1 MVRLILA
8 ALTLL
13 ALVAP
18 ASALSIRDCADD
30 AATASAWNL
39 AEPWEKNTKLFSKG
53 EIRVALIDTGGE
65 PVCCSMHLL
74 ILSPN
79 KDEQAEYRSCHLVN
93 DHEGLGFVAID
104 FASLSASYDPKK
116 GLLISFPYEL
126 YNDAGGPQAGGI
138 AKVRVNSADG
148 TVTAER

>member
-1 MVRLILA
+1 MYRLMLA
-8 ALTLL
+8 AMTLL
-13 ALVAP
+13 VLAAP

-39 AEPWEKNTKLFSKG
+39 AEPWEKNTKLFSNG
-53 EIRVALIDTGGE
+53 AVRVALIDTGGE
-65 PVCCSMHLL
+65 PVCCSWHLL

-104 FASLSASYDPKK
+104 FAKLSASYDPKK
-116 GLLISFPYEL
+116 GLLISFPYAL
-126 YNDAGGPQAGGI
+126 YNDEGGPQKQGVG
-138 AKVRVNSADG
+138 KVRINSADG
-148 TVTAER
+148 NVTAER

>member
-8 ALTLL
+8 AMTLMAL
-13 ALVAP
+13 AAP
-18 ASALSIRDCADD
+18 ASALSIRDCSDD
-30 AATASAWNL
+30 QATASAWNL

-53 EIRVALIDTGGE
+53 DIRVALVDTGGE

-79 KDEQAEYRSCHLVN
+79 KDEQAEYRSCHLVS

-116 GLLISFPYEL
+116 GLLISFPYAL
-126 YNDAGGPQAGGI
+126 YNDEGGPQKQGVG
-138 AKVRVNSADG
+138 KVRINSADG